1 MLLVGQEE
9 GHLACKNWV
18 VECWCG
24 SLKWGADLHIAQLM
38 LLPLTVS
45 CSRLVLPFWYWHT
58 WVVPENTHTLSTSS
72 IYNDPWHPLCS
83 VYELDSP
90 HVQPLQV
97 LFGLLV
103 PSTSYSIHFFTQPSS
118 FRRTCP
124 YQRSLFYCNTN
135 AVTQSLSQLT
145 WVTKTKDK
153 GPLNSCVSYTT
164 IFTLVLAF

>member
-1 MLLVGQEE
+1 MNIITQLYDCFNCLHCFDAVGWAAGRASGLQKLSGGVLVWFSEARCR
-9 GHLACKNWV
+9 LAY
-18 VECWCG
+18 
-24 SLKWGADLHIAQLM
+24 SPADATA
-38 LLPLTVS
+38 TVS

-118 FRRTCP
+118 FRSTCP

-135 AVTQSLSQLT
+135 AVTQSLS
-145 WVTKTKDK
+145 
-153 GPLNSCVSYTT
+153 
-164 IFTLVLAF
+164 